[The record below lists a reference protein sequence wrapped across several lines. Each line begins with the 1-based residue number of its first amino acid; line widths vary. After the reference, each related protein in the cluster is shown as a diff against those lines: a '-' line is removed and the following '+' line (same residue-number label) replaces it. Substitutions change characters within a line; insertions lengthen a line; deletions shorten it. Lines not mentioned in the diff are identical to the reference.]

1 MKSHLTDDRNKDLKI
16 FSNTAEGAA
25 EMYEF
30 IRDKKLPK
38 SDSDIERFIFMNLFK
53 ILTNEKLLDSE
64 IDILN
69 KENKID
75 KSKKRIAKSEKFQR
89 FTDTIINARMV
100 QELLGIENICTNFV
114 GEESFF
120 DSEFICRKIIEAV
133 INEFEKSSLSIDE
146 LKEKIGN
153 LSHHLMAAIVC
164 DCFHPNRRM
173 AFLLIS
179 IGIEPSKAAY
189 LCLSAPP
196 IKKENL
202 KEAIRRR
209 VES

>member
-1 MKSHLTDDRNKDLKI
+1 MKSHLTDPNKDLNI
-16 FSNTAEGAA
+16 FINTAEGADD
-25 EMYEF
+25 MYEF
-30 IRDKKLPK
+30 IRDKNLQK
-38 SDSDIERFIFMNLFK
+38 SDSDIERCIFMNLFK

-69 KENKID
+69 KENKSD

-120 DSEFICRKIIEAV
+120 DSEFIGRKIIEAV
-133 INEFEKSSLSIDE
+133 INEFEECSSLSIDE

-164 DCFHPNRRM
+164 DCFHPNRKM